1 MLEPVPRAAHELSRW
16 QEALKL
22 TRERSASL
30 RAAFAQVEVA
40 RGQSRQV
47 LAAALPHLTGDA
59 LLAHHLLRGE
69 GFDFYTGTQTTI
81 PRPTTY
87 WTAGL
92 TLSVPVLAARTWY
105 DYGTSRD
112 AVKAASLDTREVE
125 RQVIGALAESI
136 LGVVTAERL
145 AEVTRVNL
153 RFALSTLDL
162 NDRRAKLGTAS
173 AVDVLRAQQEVS
185 LSRAQVVEA
194 DEVVHRSREALGLA
208 LGFGEAWG
216 VDPAI
221 KLDPLRADA
230 RATCRQGA
238 TVDDRPD
245 VRAANARLGVA
256 ERNVTSVDF
265 SYLPEVDAQTTL
277 QYYSSDRTSPNQNHL
292 TWTIGGVLVWHL
304 YDGGFRYGEKRENA
318 GLRDIAEQETVEI
331 KRQASIEVTRAYRDV
346 TVAKTRLDVTK
357 QTRDIA
363 RANAKLSQLKFV
375 NGTGTSFDMVDTLRS
390 LRQAELEVTV
400 DEFALLRA
408 EIAAFLALATCDV

>member
-1 MLEPVPRAAHELSRW
+1 MLEPVPRSAHELSRW

-22 TRERSASL
+22 TRERSTTL
-30 RAAFAQVEVA
+30 RAAHAQVEAA
-40 RGQSRQV
+40 RGQARQA
-47 LAAALPHLTGDA
+47 LAGALPKLTGNA
-59 LLAHHLLRGE
+59 VLTHHLLQGE
-69 GFDFYTGTQTTI
+69 GFNFFTGTQTII
-81 PRPTTY
+81 PNPRTY
-87 WTAGL
+87 TTAGL
-92 TLSVPVLAARTWY
+92 TLSVPVIAARTWY

-112 AVKAASLDTREVE
+112 SIRAAELDTREVE

-136 LGVVTAERL
+136 VAVVTAERL

-162 NDRRAKLGTAS
+162 NERRARLGSAS

-185 LSRAQVVEA
+185 LSRAQVIEA

-208 LGFGEAWG
+208 LGFGEPWG
-216 VDPAI
+216 VDPGI

-230 RATCRQGA
+230 RATCRQGR
-238 TVDDRPD
+238 TIDERPD

-265 SYLPEVDAQTTL
+265 SYFPEVEARSTL
-277 QYYSSDRTSPNQNHL
+277 QYYSNDRISPNQNHL
-292 TWTIGGVLVWHL
+292 TWTIGGVLTWHL
-304 YDGGFRYGEKRENA
+304 YDGGFRYGERRTNA
-318 GLRDIAEQETVEI
+318 GLRDIVEQETVET
-331 KRQASIEVTRAYRDV
+331 KRQANVEVTRAYRDV
-346 TVAKTRLDVTK
+346 TVAKSRLDVTK

-390 LRQAELEVTV
+390 LREAELDVTV